1 MSCETKI
8 SKGFQIVVPLEI
20 RKEFNLNPG
29 DKLEW
34 IKNKNEIFVK
44 VRKRKH
50 FKDIIGIISVDANA
64 VELKKKAQKGE
75 I

>member
-1 MSCETKI
+1 M
-8 SKGFQIVVPLEI
+8 PLEI
-20 RKEFNLNPG
+20 RKEFNLIPG

-34 IKNKNEIFVK
+34 IKNKNEISVK

-50 FKDIIGIISVDANA
+50 IKDISGIISVEANA
-64 VELKKKAQKGE
+64 VKLKKKAQKGE